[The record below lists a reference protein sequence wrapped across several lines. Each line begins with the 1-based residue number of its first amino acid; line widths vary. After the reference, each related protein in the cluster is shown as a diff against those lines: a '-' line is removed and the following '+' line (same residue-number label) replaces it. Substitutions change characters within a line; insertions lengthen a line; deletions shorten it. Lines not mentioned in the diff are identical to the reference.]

1 MSQTNSIMN
10 TYGSPTIEFD
20 HGEGVWLFDR
30 DGKKYL
36 DALSGIGVCAL
47 GHAHPAVTKA
57 ICEQA
62 EKLVHTS
69 NLYHIGTQQKLAD
82 KLTAVSGMDNV
93 FFANSGAEANEAA
106 IKMARLYGS
115 NKGINTPKIIV
126 FETAFHGRTLATL
139 SAGGNEK
146 IKQGFGP
153 LLEGFVRCP
162 YNDVDA
168 VKALS
173 EDKDI
178 VAILVEPIQGEGG
191 LNVPDADYLTQL
203 RAISDA
209 NNWLLMLDEVQTG
222 NGRTGQYFAYQHFD
236 WLPDIVTTAKGLG
249 NGMPIGACLAQ
260 GKAAE
265 LFQPGHH
272 GSTYGGNPL
281 ASAAALATVTTLTD
295 AGFVDNAAKMGTY
308 IQDQFKQKLAQNDKV
323 VDIRGLGLMIGIEIA
338 QPCTELVQKA
348 MDRGFLINVAAG
360 KVIRLLPPLIID
372 QDQADTLIAVICE
385 LIQELD

>member
-1 MSQTNSIMN
+1 MSQSNSIMN
-10 TYGSPTIEFD
+10 TYGSMAIEFD

-30 DGKKYL
+30 DGNKFL

-47 GHAHPAVTKA
+47 GHAHPTVTQA

-62 EKLVHTS
+62 GKLVHTS

-82 KLTAVSGMDNV
+82 KLTQVSGMDNV
-93 FFANSGAEANEAA
+93 FFGNSGAEANEAA

-115 NKGINTPKIIV
+115 NKGISSPKIVV
-126 FETAFHGRTLATL
+126 FETSFHGRTLATL
-139 SAGGNEK
+139 TAGGNEK

-153 LLEGFVRCP
+153 LVEGFVRCP
-162 YNDVDA
+162 YNDVEA

-173 EDKDI
+173 NDQDI

-191 LNVPDADYLTQL
+191 LNVPAADYLTQL
-203 RAISDA
+203 RAIADT
-209 NNWLLMLDEVQTG
+209 NEWLLMLDEVQTG

-236 WLPDIVTTAKGLG
+236 WMPDIVTTAKGLG
-249 NGMPIGACLAQ
+249 NGMPIGACLAH
-260 GKAAE
+260 GKAAN

-281 ASAAALATVTTLTD
+281 ASAAALATVTTIADTGIL
-295 AGFVDNAAKMGTY
+295 ANAETMGAY
-308 IQDQFKQKLAQNDKV
+308 IQTQFKQKLAAHEKV
-323 VDIRGLGLMIGIEIA
+323 MSIRGVGLMIGIELS

-348 MDRGFLINVAAG
+348 MDKGYLINVAAS

-372 QDQADTLIAVICE
+372 QTQADLLISTICD
-385 LIQELD
+385 LIDDLD